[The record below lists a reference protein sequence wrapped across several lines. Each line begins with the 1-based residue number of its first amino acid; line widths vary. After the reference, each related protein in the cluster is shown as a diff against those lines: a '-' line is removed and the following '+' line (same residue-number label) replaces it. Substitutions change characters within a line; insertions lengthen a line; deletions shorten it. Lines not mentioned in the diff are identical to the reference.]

1 MSQFFSLKNR
11 TLLEYSKSW
20 RKATISMYLKR
31 VVATIS
37 DDSGSHQNLT
47 EIFLI

>member
-1 MSQFFSLKNR
+1 
-11 TLLEYSKSW
+11 LEKGNNFNVLEESMMQT
-20 RKATISMYLKR
+20 ATMMAF